1 LTPPPT
7 AAPGFSHREVLG
19 ILAGVLLGMF
29 LGALDQTIV
38 ATALPTI
45 AAELGGAEHLSWVVA
60 GYLLT
65 STAST
70 PVYGKLSDLYGR
82 RALFGFA
89 IALFVLASV
98 LCALA
103 QTMPQLIL
111 ARALQGVGGGGLITM
126 AHATIADVIAPR
138 ERGRYQG
145 YISSVWAVASVGGPV
160 LGGVFAEYLSWRLV
174 FWINLPL
181 GLAALAIAQVSLRR
195 LPRHRVPRP
204 LDYPGAVLLVGAV
217 TALLL
222 LTSWA
227 GTAAPWTS
235 PTIIGLAVAGA
246 ALTALFIGQEL
257 RAAEPLLPPRL
268 FADPVVRVASLA
280 SFITSMAMF
289 GAMVLVPVFLQVV
302 MGMGA
307 SRSGLLVIPLMGGT
321 VIGAYSAGQ
330 VMRATGRAKLL
341 PLAGLAVV
349 ATAFLLLATASPT
362 TPAALAMAYMG
373 TIGLG
378 FGLVLPAMLVSVQ
391 NAAEPRDIGA
401 ATSSV
406 NFFRSLGGSFGVAI
420 LWSVLLVA
428 FAGALPPGSGI
439 GAEALRGGPE
449 ALAGA
454 APETRALL
462 QGALGGAFRVLFLVS
477 AGLAALAF
485 LVTLR
490 LEDRALRTT
499 PAQAPAGGTGA
510 EPPRWERGA
519 PEEPSE

>member
-1 LTPPPT
+1 LSAPPPP
-7 AAPGFSHREVLG
+7 AAPGFGHREVLG

-45 AAELGGAEHLSWVVA
+45 AGELGDTEHLSWIVA

-82 RALFGFA
+82 PALLRFA
-89 IALFVLASV
+89 IALFVVASA

-103 QTMPQLIL
+103 ETMPQLIL
-111 ARALQGVGGGGLITM
+111 ARALQGIGGGGLITM

-160 LGGVFAEYLSWRLV
+160 LGGVFAEYLSWRWV

-181 GLAALAIAQVSLRR
+181 GLAALAIAHVSLRR
-195 LPRHRVPRP
+195 LPRHAVKRP
-204 LDYPGAVLLVGAV
+204 IDYPGAALLVGAV
-217 TALLL
+217 TSLLL

-227 GTAAPWTS
+227 GVVAPWTS
-235 PTIIGLAVAGA
+235 PTIIGLAAAGA
-246 ALTALFIGQEL
+246 VLTALFIGQEL
-257 RAAEPLLPPRL
+257 RVAEPLLPPRL
-268 FADPVVRVASLA
+268 FADRVVRVASVA

-289 GAMVLVPVFLQVV
+289 GAMVFVPVFLQVV
-302 MGMGA
+302 MELGA
-307 SRSGLLVIPLMGGT
+307 SRSGLLVIPLMAGT
-321 VIGAYSAGQ
+321 VVGAYSAGQ
-330 VMRATGRAKLL
+330 VMRATGRAKRL
-341 PLAGLAVV
+341 PLTGLVVV
-349 ATAFLLLATASPT
+349 ALAFVLLATATRS
-362 TPAALAMAYMG
+362 TPPALAMAYMAA
-373 TIGLG
+373 IGVG

-406 NFFRSLGGSFGVAI
+406 NFFRSLGGSFGVSL
-420 LWSVLLVA
+420 LWSVLLIA
-428 FAGALPPGSGI
+428 FAGAVPPGSGI
-439 GAEALRGGPE
+439 GPEALRGGPE
-449 ALAGA
+449 ALAAA

-462 QGALGGAFRVLFLVS
+462 SAALSGAFQVLFIVS

-499 PAQAPAGGTGA
+499 PAQARAGGTGA
-510 EPPRWERGA
+510 P
-519 PEEPSE
+519 